1 MRCANCKMFKYCD
14 NSVTPPNTPA
24 HKNKFP
30 YYDII
35 AAEYLIWIWWCKF
48 QSLPTLIFR
57 PSPPSWSSPAAA
69 YALCAIMYGRWVGGG
84 YIQERPPS
92 MALNYTVLPF
102 VWLSSTGAFKWHWTI
117 LWCHVLPSNAS
128 ANMGGHPCIAY
139 MMMTQMPTL
148 MMMMIQQAN
157 WDHNNT
163 VLQYHL
169 IVKHCYTLSRKKITD
184 LISMVCQKSML

>member
-1 MRCANCKMFKYCD
+1 MRCANCKKLKYCD

-35 AAEYLIWIWWCKF
+35 AAEYLIWIWWCRF

-84 YIQERPPS
+84 IHTGAPTFHGTELYCAAICLTFLHHWCFQ
-92 MALNYTVLPF
+92 MALNYTLLPCAALKCIRQYG
-102 VWLSSTGAFKWHWTI
+102 WPPLHCI
-117 LWCHVLPSNAS
+117 HDDDPD
-128 ANMGGHPCIAY
+128 ANLDDDDD
-139 MMMTQMPTL
+139 PT
-148 MMMMIQQAN
+148 
-157 WDHNNT
+157 
-163 VLQYHL
+163 
-169 IVKHCYTLSRKKITD
+169 
-184 LISMVCQKSML
+184 